1 MEDWKALIAWCALL
15 INKLDL
21 LTSVTHEFKFY
32 GTSRS
37 VGVLKICLHLGL
49 GIGLRGKLE

>member
-1 MEDWKALIAWCALL
+1 MS
-15 INKLDL
+15 
-21 LTSVTHEFKFY
+21 LTCESNSFY

-49 GIGLRGKLE
+49 GVGLRGKLE